1 MSPQLLLAAVCCW
14 LQVGENTA
22 SPPTAPPAVQSTGKA
37 ASGQSAKNGR
47 TIPKPDKGFGTI
59 VGQLVWDGPVPKP
72 KPRPVVPNAANG
84 DDLIV
89 NLTNKGV
96 RNIFVYEKAKTY
108 RSNPG
113 KVHPDMQQPPKE
125 PLTFSADEGRF
136 QPRMLLVRAG
146 REILIRNKDV
156 TAHNVHVL
164 TFKNH
169 GFGLLATPN
178 DSEGQHV
185 TLPQA
190 EVLPIQVRCDLQPW
204 MKAHWLVLDHPY
216 MALTDEDGRFTI
228 ANLPE
233 GQHELRLWHERVGY
247 LHKKLKHPK
256 SGQYEIRTVGKSQKL
271 LVTIRSQEVLDLKQI
286 PLAPEW
292 FSPDRPKD

>member
-22 SPPTAPPAVQSTGKA
+22 CPPTPPAAVQLTGKA
-37 ASGQSAKNGR
+37 ASGQSANNGR
-47 TIPKPDKGFGTI
+47 TIPKPDRGFGTI
-59 VGQLVWDGPVPKP
+59 VGQLIWDGPVPKP
-72 KPRPVVPNAANG
+72 KPKPVVPHAAHG

-89 NLTNKGV
+89 NPTNKGV

-113 KVHPDMQQPPKE
+113 KVHPDLQQPSKE
-125 PLTFSADEGRF
+125 PLLFSADKGRF
-136 QPRMLLVRAG
+136 KPRGLLVRAG

-156 TAHNVHVL
+156 TAHNVHVMPV
-164 TFKNH
+164 KNH
-169 GFGLLATPN
+169 GVGFLVKPN
-178 DSEGQHV
+178 DLRDVRV
-185 TLPQA
+185 TLPQP
-190 EVLPIQVRCDLQPW
+190 EVIPIRVKCDLQPW
-204 MKAHWLVLDHPY
+204 MEAHWLVLDHPY

-247 LHKKLKHPK
+247 IHKKLKHSK
-256 SGQYEIRTVGKSQKL
+256 SDQYEIKTVGKSRKL
-271 LVTIRSQEVLDLKQI
+271 FVSIRSQEVLDLKQI

-292 FSPDRPKD
+292 FRPDRQKD

>member
-136 QPRMLLVRAG
+136 QPRMLLVLS
-146 REILIRNKDV
+146 LI
-156 TAHNVHVL
+156 H
-164 TFKNH
+164 
-169 GFGLLATPN
+169 
-178 DSEGQHV
+178 
-185 TLPQA
+185 
-190 EVLPIQVRCDLQPW
+190 I
-204 MKAHWLVLDHPY
+204 
-216 MALTDEDGRFTI
+216 
-228 ANLPE
+228 
-233 GQHELRLWHERVGY
+233 
-247 LHKKLKHPK
+247 
-256 SGQYEIRTVGKSQKL
+256 
-271 LVTIRSQEVLDLKQI
+271 
-286 PLAPEW
+286 
-292 FSPDRPKD
+292 